1 MQAPSPRVAVVGNG
15 YVGTVLA
22 ACLAKLGRRVVG
34 LEIDRRKLEQ
44 LSQGRVP
51 FFEPGLEDL
60 VAEGL
65 RSNPHIAWDDVIA
78 FAAEA
83 GVSRMVRLGV
93 LLAVDVLDAAIPPA
107 IDRWGLRCIAGGYFT
122 LFVVLIVVAR

>member
-65 RSNPHIAWDDVIA
+65 RSGRLRFTDDTGDAVASSDVIFLCVGTPSA
-78 FAAEA
+78 GSGEA
-83 GVSRMVRLGV
+83 DMSAVQVAQGRRATPADRARETH
-93 LLAVDVLDAAIPPA
+93 LAN
-107 IDRWGLRCIAGGYFT
+107 RGL
-122 LFVVLIVVAR
+122 